1 MLNIEFL
8 ENSWFF
14 QIKTLEAWEVL
25 FDEWDIDNNLYII
38 KEWEL
43 SIEKYTTTDRT
54 ETKILAKL
62 WNSEIFWEWSL
73 WDSAP
78 KQVRIKAT
86 KKTTLLEIE
95 AKNSFEEFLLK
106 HTKKWVDLLSSII
119 YISNKR
125 LLEANFLITSSYKI
139 NKHISEINEF
149 NNKNLFEILDELEK
163 TINWKYVLYLE
174 KNPVLENIL
183 ILKYDSRHKWKMQE
197 NIIDLWDGILDMDD
211 LRKDWIKLSKHNL
224 IEELKNRNEI
234 IWYLVI
240 WDDKKVFDEWQK
252 KSIWAISVSIA
263 WYIKQKQYFDENKN
277 KEYAKYKKD

>member
-183 ILKYDSRHKWKMQE
+183 ILKYDSRYKWKMQE

-211 LRKDWIKLSKHNL
+211 LIKDWIKLSKHNL

-234 IWYLVI
+234 IWYLII
-240 WDDKKVFDEWQK
+240 WDDEKVFDEWQK

>member
-183 ILKYDSRHKWKMQE
+183 ILKYDSRYKW
-197 NIIDLWDGILDMDD
+197 
-211 LRKDWIKLSKHNL
+211 
-224 IEELKNRNEI
+224 
-234 IWYLVI
+234 
-240 WDDKKVFDEWQK
+240 
-252 KSIWAISVSIA
+252 
-263 WYIKQKQYFDENKN
+263 
-277 KEYAKYKKD
+277 

>member
-25 FDEWDIDNNLYII
+25 FDEWDIDNNLYIV
-38 KEWEL
+38 KEWEI
-43 SIEKYTTTDRT
+43 SIEKYTNSDRN

-78 KQVRIKAT
+78 KQVKIRAT

-149 NNKNLFEILDELEK
+149 NNKNLFEILNELEK

-183 ILKYDSRHKWKMQE
+183 ILKYDSRYKLKMQE
-197 NIIDLWDGILDMDD
+197 NIIDLWDNIFDTDD
-211 LRKDWIKLSKHNL
+211 LIKEWIKLSKYNL
-224 IEELKNRNEI
+224 IEELKNRNEV

-240 WDDKKVFDEWQK
+240 WDDKKTFDEWQK
-252 KSIWAISVSIA
+252 KSIWAIAVSIA

>member
-25 FDEWDIDNNLYII
+25 FDEWDIDNNLYIV
-38 KEWEL
+38 KEWEI
-43 SIEKYTTTDRT
+43 SIEKYTNSDRN

-78 KQVRIKAT
+78 KQVKIRAT

-106 HTKKWVDLLSSII
+106 YTKKWVDLLSSII

-139 NKHISEINEF
+139 NKHISEISEF
-149 NNKNLFEILDELEK
+149 NNKNLFEILNELEK

-174 KNPVLENIL
+174 KNPVLDNIL
-183 ILKYDSRHKWKMQE
+183 ILKYDSRFKLKMQE
-197 NIIDLWDGILDMDD
+197 NIIDLWDGLFDTDD
-211 LRKDWIKLSKHNL
+211 LIREWIKLSKYNL
-224 IEELKNRNEI
+224 IEELKNRNEVI
-234 IWYLVI
+234 GYLVI
-240 WDDKKVFDEWQK
+240 WDDKKTFDEWQK

>member
-14 QIKTLEAWEVL
+14 QIRTLEAWEVL

-43 SIEKYTTTDRT
+43 SIEKYTNNDRI

-78 KQVRIKAT
+78 KQVKIKAT

-149 NNKNLFEILDELEK
+149 NNKNLFEILDELNK
-163 TINWKYVLYLE
+163 TINSKYVLYAE
-174 KNPVLENIL
+174 KNPVLENIVT
-183 ILKYDSRHKWKMQE
+183 IKYDSRHKGRMQE
-197 NIIDLWDGILDMDD
+197 NIIDLWNWIFDTGD
-211 LRKDWIKLSKHNL
+211 LIKDWISLSKYNL
-224 IEELKNRNEI
+224 IEELKNRNEV

-240 WDDKKVFDEWQK
+240 WDDEKNFDEWQK
-252 KSIWAISVSIA
+252 KSIWAIAVSIA

-277 KEYAKYKKD
+277 IEYAKYKKD